1 VDPDGPAADA
11 GLQTG
16 DIVLSFNNRPMHNAR
31 QFAIDLNRVRL
42 NQMADVTVLRGTEK
56 ITANV
61 KVIER
66 DDDPFRFVD
75 LVKPEDNLVPKLGI
89 IGVPITKDVAQLLPP
104 TRKPY
109 GVIVA
114 AREGD
119 SEYSGQGGLKLG
131 DVIYSVNT
139 SPVSSLDALRQAVN
153 GLKNVDPLV
162 LQIERDGKLMFLTL
176 SEE

>member
-1 VDPDGPAADA
+1 
-11 GLQTG
+11 
-16 DIVLSFNNRPMHNAR
+16 M
-31 QFAIDLNRVRL
+31 
-42 NQMADVTVLRGTEK
+42 
-56 ITANV
+56 
-61 KVIER
+61 
-66 DDDPFRFVD
+66 
-75 LVKPEDNLVPKLGI
+75 
-89 IGVPITKDVAQLLPP
+89 
-104 TRKPY
+104 
-109 GVIVA
+109 A